1 MSKLK
6 ILGGKS
12 TVTFIVGIIKQ
23 DFAAIPV
30 QTLVEVWGDLLSLD
44 YNDYNLADMI
54 QGKVFGELQTLSQ

>member
-30 QTLVEVWGDLLSLD
+30 QTLVEVWGDLLSLE

-54 QGKVFGELQTLSQ
+54 